1 MFERHKCYR
10 FLTFR
15 SNHLAS
21 LYIQS
26 EHSSSQVSGSN
37 IIKDQLTGSCD
48 FKYAT
53 CQMSLAEMLGQN
65 LQKYPSKSKTVFCS
79 FYAEATIQLSTWKY
93 LKIAIRSP
101 HCQSFIMQFHIVF
114 PARW

>member
-1 MFERHKCYR
+1 MFEGHKCYR

-53 CQMSLAEMLGQN
+53 CQMSLAEM
-65 LQKYPSKSKTVFCS
+65 F
-79 FYAEATIQLSTWKY
+79 
-93 LKIAIRSP
+93 
-101 HCQSFIMQFHIVF
+101 
-114 PARW
+114 